1 MMDINQLKI
10 LLDNF
15 RSNVSNDITYI
26 EAMKQEIAQ
35 MKSDIYNS
43 VRQGKFIRDDNRI
56 VLSAPEIVI
65 GNVDDAGNLIG
76 ADAAIVVRGKRVE
89 VDGVGNTGV
98 ISCKA
103 PTIEHIA
110 VDTGNDGRGSI
121 VHDTSQIVSQAR
133 SITLASYDASRK
145 QGCQGV
151 FPLVGAA
158 ADGIHLHADAA
169 VTIEAAKAGTK
180 LRDDIQHDLQIMD
193 QDIAHKSGE
202 VGQAEQRAGQ
212 QLAAINQTLNGQ
224 LPYLVDEL
232 LLRAN
237 AQNLKTLNDNYQQ
250 QLTEVVRAMD
260 EYFAKLSEL
269 AELMR
274 QKSSLQ
280 DAVNTLM
287 PADAAAY
294 KTHTTQSHVTI
305 NSESVYINSI
315 DADGNLR
322 TTTESGVYVNAC
334 HINMTS
340 YDIPDLHNM
349 TNTLLPYSNISLSA
363 SAIDINTD
371 NLSNMDIQAS
381 TFEAEHNPV
390 GTVNINAKHV
400 NIEST
405 RKKIKE
411 AFTIRGDQVQAE
423 STEQVLGYPTD
434 PNNDQEKGRLLLKG
448 NNIMVAAISHENK
461 ADGTITL
468 NAKQT
473 ELTAIDKKGIE
484 GEAGAPTQGST
495 VTVFSDQVFLGSM
508 KGKTD
513 GQLVQTKS
521 KSLGM
526 FVAEK
531 ATIQG
536 NNSILQLNGDK
547 ADISAQGGVTLY
559 GKTTVKAD
567 AEFGSN
573 VKVPSGQVTAN
584 FVHVGTGFES
594 PKYKDNIQ
602 QTAAESNTEMGK
614 AELKPQPEE
623 NNQVEQQ

>member
-1 MMDINQLKI
+1 M
-10 LLDNF
+10 
-15 RSNVSNDITYI
+15 
-26 EAMKQEIAQ
+26 
-35 MKSDIYNS
+35 
-43 VRQGKFIRDDNRI
+43 
-56 VLSAPEIVI
+56 
-65 GNVDDAGNLIG
+65 
-76 ADAAIVVRGKRVE
+76 
-89 VDGVGNTGV
+89 
-98 ISCKA
+98 
-103 PTIEHIA
+103 
-110 VDTGNDGRGSI
+110 
-121 VHDTSQIVSQAR
+121 
-133 SITLASYDASRK
+133 
-145 QGCQGV
+145 
-151 FPLVGAA
+151 
-158 ADGIHLHADAA
+158 
-169 VTIEAAKAGTK
+169 
-180 LRDDIQHDLQIMD
+180 
-193 QDIAHKSGE
+193 
-202 VGQAEQRAGQ
+202 GQAEQRAGQ

-536 NNSILQLNGDK
+536 NNSLLQLNGDK

-602 QTAAESNTEMGK
+602 QTAAEANTEMGK